1 MTTITLPPEIEQS
14 VARQAE
20 RQGTTIEWVALDT
33 LRQTFAAPGE
43 EPSRPETMYDF
54 MQGFIGT
61 VDGSSEAYSENCGE
75 KFAEGMAQKQREGM
89 TLMLTE
95 PGPLVALVNRN
106 DPHHAPCLAVLKQL
120 PVKPTGDDL
129 SMFYGS
135 HVSGI
140 PCRWLSRTSR
150 AVAVPSFWAACDP

>member
-33 LRQTFAAPGE
+33 LRRTFAAPGE

-75 KFAEGMAQKQREGM
+75 KFAEGMAQKQREGK
-89 TLMLTE
+89 L
-95 PGPLVALVNRN
+95 
-106 DPHHAPCLAVLKQL
+106 
-120 PVKPTGDDL
+120 
-129 SMFYGS
+129 
-135 HVSGI
+135 
-140 PCRWLSRTSR
+140 
-150 AVAVPSFWAACDP
+150 